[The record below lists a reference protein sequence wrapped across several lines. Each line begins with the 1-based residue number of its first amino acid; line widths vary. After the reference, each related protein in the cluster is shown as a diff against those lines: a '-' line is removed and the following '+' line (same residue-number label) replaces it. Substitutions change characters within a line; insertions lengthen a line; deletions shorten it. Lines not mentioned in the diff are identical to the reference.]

1 MSYGYEACDW
11 WTSALPGLRGAAFCA
26 VGHDHKGGHEST
38 TGGGVTLPAPA
49 TRVDD
54 VCTAYDEDDSG
65 TPACPHPAHL
75 PTTDVDAL
83 VAVLTRVLSRRWDS
97 REAVTALNTADV
109 CFGRLDRVLRDGG
122 ELPAR
127 WSAAGTFVS
136 VTGMVLADVDYDGV
150 SEELRATG
158 DAETCLRALRDAWS
172 GVEGSDGF
180 VGGRGPLPGP
190 WDRP

>member
-1 MSYGYEACDW
+1 MSYDYDARDW
-11 WTSALPGLRGAAFCA
+11 WTSALPNLRATAFCA
-26 VGHDHKGGHEST
+26 VGHVHEDGHEST
-38 TGGGVTLPAPA
+38 TGGSVTLPTPA
-49 TRVDD
+49 TRGDD
-54 VCTAYDEDDSG
+54 MCTADDEDDSG
-65 TPACPHPAHL
+65 TLARPHPAHL

-109 CFGRLDRVLRDGG
+109 CFGRLDRLLRDGG

-127 WSAAGTFVS
+127 WAAAGTFVS

-158 DAETCLRALRDAWS
+158 DAATCLRALRDAWS
-172 GVEGSDGF
+172 GWKALTGSLEAG
-180 VGGRGPLPGP
+180 GPLPGP
-190 WDRP
+190 WERP